1 MFDDAIAFCRYWQ
14 TLLDEGADLNQI
26 TEELQLQHESV
37 EEYEILL
44 GETTQEL
51 EELRVQ
57 TKFLRE
63 TELSQESLM
72 QEYVN
77 DLTLYLTRRY
87 LVEWGALL
95 YGIAHLVPAS
105 AAHQLEFI
113 SACMP
118 HSILTWLPLN
128 TQMIHRY
135 EGENERLLD
144 ELDDLRAL
152 MQERKSPETALE
164 DLPDAATADQLTE
177 ALRVAEETAAEA
189 SATKAYSSYFS

>member
-1 MFDDAIAFCRYWQ
+1 MGGCTLFDDAIAFCRYWQ

-77 DLTLYLTRRY
+77 DLMLYLTHRY
-87 LVEWGALL
+87 LVEW
-95 YGIAHLVPAS
+95 VPCFMVSRTSFPPAQ
-105 AAHQLEFI
+105 AHQLEFI
-113 SACMP
+113 SARMP
-118 HSILTWLPLN
+118 HSILT
-128 TQMIHRY
+128 
-135 EGENERLLD
+135 
-144 ELDDLRAL
+144 
-152 MQERKSPETALE
+152 
-164 DLPDAATADQLTE
+164 
-177 ALRVAEETAAEA
+177 
-189 SATKAYSSYFS
+189 